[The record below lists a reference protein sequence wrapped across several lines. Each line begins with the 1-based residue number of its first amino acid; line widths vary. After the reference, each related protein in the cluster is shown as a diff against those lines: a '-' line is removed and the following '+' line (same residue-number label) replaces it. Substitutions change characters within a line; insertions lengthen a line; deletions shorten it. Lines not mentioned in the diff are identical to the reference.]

1 MSTWWELGF
10 PLLQP
15 SVVST
20 IGDLSAWPVSAHQ
33 IAVRL
38 RTVAWITTGVDI
50 EKGVNRRPLYE
61 SHPLSSFSWTTTDNM
76 DMVLHGKKDELHDIF
91 ESALKSSDLKGL
103 HSECLADMWIGRDRF
118 AFIDLSAGPFAWG
131 PAVGG
136 DGKLQKKRLKL
147 NYKIQSE
154 RFSSF
159 GENYHAVDILLAEID
174 VYELFAFKHCVG
186 RRVQLALCKELDER
200 RHDLKSE
207 LEGYNTGDSDDINK
221 KKALDALNRMEKWNL
236 FKDVPEEH
244 HSYTVAR
251 DSFLAHLGSVLWG
264 SMRHVIAPS
273 VSHRA
278 HHYYDKLSFQ
288 LYFVTQEK
296 VRNIKQLPVNVK
308 SVTEGLSSVLLQF
321 QKPMSSQHMLS
332 LSEDPALI
340 MAFAMARRAAAVP
353 LLLVNGFSKSTVHT
367 YLDSAILQ
375 HQLQRL
381 SEHNLLKA
389 TPSVFVVIQAIVN
402 EGAVWCW
409 AGDSKLPEL
418 FASLYLKRSKFVFSV
433 VCACG
438 FFFLSFCKTLVGGC
452 WGWLIPAPLAS
463 FFFFP
468 A

>member
-236 FKDVPEEH
+236 FKDVPE
-244 HSYTVAR
+244 
-251 DSFLAHLGSVLWG
+251 
-264 SMRHVIAPS
+264 
-273 VSHRA
+273 
-278 HHYYDKLSFQ
+278 
-288 LYFVTQEK
+288 K

>member
-76 DMVLHGKKDELHDIF
+76 DMGHLPGALLLVGTVFVLNLVYPM
-91 ESALKSSDLKGL
+91 LQRLLGL
-103 HSECLADMWIGRDRF
+103 LQ
-118 AFIDLSAGPFAWG
+118 
-131 PAVGG
+131 
-136 DGKLQKKRLKL
+136 KLQKKRLKL

>member
-76 DMVLHGKKDELHDIF
+76 DMGHLPGALLLVGTVFVLNLVYPM
-91 ESALKSSDLKGL
+91 LQRLLGL
-103 HSECLADMWIGRDRF
+103 LQ
-118 AFIDLSAGPFAWG
+118 
-131 PAVGG
+131 
-136 DGKLQKKRLKL
+136 KLQKKRLKL

-236 FKDVPEEH
+236 FKDVP
-244 HSYTVAR
+244 
-251 DSFLAHLGSVLWG
+251 
-264 SMRHVIAPS
+264 
-273 VSHRA
+273 
-278 HHYYDKLSFQ
+278 
-288 LYFVTQEK
+288 EK

>member
-136 DGKLQKKRLKL
+136 DGVRTELSLPNVAKTIGAVAEVTEEEAEAKLQDTIR
-147 NYKIQSE
+147 E
-154 RFSSF
+154 
-159 GENYHAVDILLAEID
+159 ILI
-174 VYELFAFKHCVG
+174 FW
-186 RRVQLALCKELDER
+186 RELDER